1 MGPTEPTFLADNS
14 RMSYRFL
21 ASVLAICALTTG
33 VATAAGD
40 DADRVA
46 MREKL
51 RSLLAERGPSSGI
64 NITFSQNQKQPFNFS
79 GSLRKGLNNADS
91 FEVVLGVTVNDTITL
106 SAFPHYN
113 GDYINL
119 DKVRNST
126 GLMRQLV

>member
-1 MGPTEPTFLADNS
+1 
-14 RMSYRFL
+14 MSYRFL

-33 VATAAGD
+33 VAAAAGD

-51 RSLLAERGPSSGI
+51 RSLLAERGPDSGI
-64 NITFSQNQKQPFNFS
+64 SFTQNQKQPFNFS
-79 GSLRKGLNNADS
+79 GSLRKGLSNADS

-126 GLMRQLV
+126 GLMRQLVRLSHANFLYWAV